1 VLLGG
6 ELIDRISFGDCML
19 LGADLTDAD
28 LKGVTLTDVILREAV
43 LADVSI
49 DGSTK
54 CQSLAEGYPND
65 GTV

>member
-1 VLLGG
+1 
-6 ELIDRISFGDCML
+6 ML